1 MKYYSLKY
9 SSDTKEIG
17 RRFPQ
22 SIKFMTRMG
31 SIQEDGIGQ
40 FGPINEEKFILPD
53 LELSKTAKVTN
64 LISSAGIVGSRFLI
78 INKELL
84 ATFREFNLGLHQ
96 FWPIDVWWKG
106 NKLED
111 YFLFHL
117 SYPSNDEWIDFS
129 KTIFHLKV
137 NGTDE
142 VVDSKRVNNISELWN
157 LLHTPVDGKILIPTP
172 KDIFIH
178 PNKTSYD
185 LVRITFWSHGINGYF
200 VSDRLKEEIEKRK
213 LTGMHFIPLNEVDN
227 RVVLI

>member
-40 FGPINEEKFILPD
+40 FGPINEKKFVVPD
-53 LELSKTAKVTN
+53 IELSKSAKLTS
-64 LISSAGIVGSRFLI
+64 LISSAGVGGARFLI
-78 INKELL
+78 MTKDLL
-84 ATFREFNLGLHQ
+84 STLQEFNLGPHQ

-157 LLHTPVDGKILIPTP
+157 LLHTPVDGKILIPTL
-172 KDIFIH
+172 KDLFIH
-178 PNKTSYD
+178 PNKTSND

-213 LTGMHFIPLNEVDN
+213 LTGMHFIPLKEVDN
-227 RVVLI
+227 RVILI